1 MAPSGQPVGGV
12 HVNVPLSNLAVLYRP
27 LEAGFIA
34 DEVAPRL
41 PVQFESNLYYVW
53 GQGDFFATDV
63 DDLVPDRTEP
73 REIEFSHTTATYQA
87 RRRELAWTISDRERG
102 NADSQLRLETN
113 KQNGTLGRLLLKR
126 EVRVA
131 ALLRKTT
138 NGGQLALGANAA
150 NKWDATTTT
159 YQQIMSDI
167 IAGVTAMRQ
176 AIGLRPN
183 TIVIPAAV
191 AEGMTKSLFYSSA
204 GGPQAIYSGSPDE
217 VPLYT
222 QYPLLPRVLAGMR
235 VLIPGIIQNT
245 ATEGQTASYADIW
258 SEQVRLLYVT
268 PGPDLENPSVAYT
281 FQSEQLTTRYERRG
295 ARRIDWYAT
304 GMTIDER
311 VVAASAGYEIN
322 DCLT

>member
-1 MAPSGQPVGGV
+1 MPGQPVGSV
-12 HVNVPLSNLAVLYRP
+12 HINVPLSNLAVLYRP
-27 LEAGFIA
+27 LESGFVA
-34 DEVAPRL
+34 DEVMPRL
-41 PVQFESNLYYVW
+41 TVNFESNSYYVFS
-53 GQGDFFATDV
+53 QGDFYATDV

-73 REIEFSHTTATYQA
+73 REVEFSHTTAAYQA
-87 RRRELAWTISDRERG
+87 RRRELAWSVSDRERG

-138 NGGQLALGANAA
+138 NGGQLALGAAAA
-150 NKWDATTTT
+150 NKWDNAATT
-159 YQQIMSDI
+159 YQQVYTDI
-167 IAGVTAMRQ
+167 VKGITAMRQ

-191 AEGMTKSLFYSSA
+191 AEGLGKSLVFTSA
-204 GGPQAIYSGSPDE
+204 GGPQAIYSGDPNQM
-217 VPLYT
+217 PLYT
-222 QYPLLPRVLAGMR
+222 QYPLLPRVLWGMR
-235 VLIPGIIQNT
+235 VLVPGVISNT

-268 PGPDLENPSVAYT
+268 PNADIETPSVGYT
-281 FQSEQLTTRYERRG
+281 FQSEPLTTRYERRA

-304 GMTIDER
+304 GFTIDER
-311 VVAASAGYEIN
+311 VVAASAGYEID